1 MNPRLTRQRFL
12 DDHRDLPP
20 SQIVALT
27 GSHRR
32 VAWPPLCPACGAPA
46 STDIEVAKI
55 FGRHARYS
63 GRGSYR
69 SIVRMRIPFC
79 RSCADRHQQLVP
91 PVPSVVGSFFR
102 TPAVLSFIGAAA
114 VAAILSMIFL
124 QGGEGVSRGAR
135 LYTLSGIVLLV
146 GTGIVI
152 TAREARFLRVPAL
165 TEITRAC
172 DFSHNLGFP
181 FGRRRFYAI
190 RNAAFAE
197 AFTRANQD
205 RLWTDAIR
213 KRDEWISGVV
223 AAALVI
229 AALIAW
235 LVRD

>member
-1 MNPRLTRQRFL
+1 MNPNLTRQRFL
-12 DDHRDLPP
+12 TDHQDLPP
-20 SQIVALT
+20 SHVVALI

-46 STDIEVAKI
+46 STDIEVSKI
-55 FGRHARYS
+55 FGRRAQYS
-63 GRGSYR
+63 GRASYR

-79 RSCADRHQQLVP
+79 RSCVDRHQQLVT
-91 PVPSVVGSFFR
+91 PVPSVIGSFFR

-124 QGGEGVSRGAR
+124 QGGEGVSQGAR
-135 LYTLSGIVLLV
+135 LYALGGIVLLV

-152 TAREARFLRVPAL
+152 TAREARFLRVPPL

-172 DFSHNLGFP
+172 DFSDNVGYP

-190 RNAAFAE
+190 RNPAFAD
-197 AFTRANQD
+197 AFTRANQE

-213 KRDEWISGVV
+213 KRDEWISGIVLAVLVV
-223 AAALVI
+223 